1 MKQPVAIPKK
11 PALKPAQDYYRLR
24 REGIGFIEQMGS
36 RDWTDYN
43 AHDPGITMLEALCYA
58 LTDLGYR
65 LGWDI
70 KDLLA
75 PSDPAVPTH
84 QPFFTAREILTV
96 NPWTPDDFR
105 RLLIDLDG
113 VRNAWVFCK
122 ECACDMPLYA
132 TCTEE
137 EKLFLS
143 YQKPPA
149 GKAYSRVEPRGLYE
163 ILLEL
168 EQDAAL
174 GDLNDRKITIN
185 ISVSDDEGEAHP
197 VALELRFPEPGLVT
211 ETVFQQFLDSTGALN
226 SVSLLRLSRSKSMPD
241 GYFVDADEFR
251 RNWRGV
257 FYLKL
262 KADFPGAS
270 IDFDN
275 VSLRFFGSDAAKNAL
290 LRQMETAP
298 LPANVTDVLEKT
310 DGAVMLYRDKIN
322 LASDQTKAAKATLHA
337 HRNLDEDYCR
347 VDRVSVEDV
356 AVCADI
362 EVAPDADIERVQ
374 AQIWFEIERYFNP
387 PIHFYTLQELLDRGM
402 PAEDIFNGPELTNGF
417 LIAEEVEAAQLRT
430 LLRTSDLINRIA
442 DIAGVV
448 AVNNLLLT
456 KYDDEGQPVTGAA
469 DNTPAHN
476 ANKMSAQWTLE
487 VSDRRQPRLYHAMS
501 RFLFYKN
508 GLPFLPR
515 MDEARDTLIQLQGEA
530 ERPKIKDAANDLPV
544 PAGVFRNPEDY
555 YPVQYGFPLT
565 YGIGYEG
572 LPGHASALRRAR
584 ARQMKA
590 YLMCYEQLLVNNL
603 AQVAHTADLFA
614 LDPTVQR
621 TYFTRMIGEDLIRG
635 AGELFSGLTPERLD
649 ELAETEPEFL
659 DRRNRFLNHLM
670 ARFGE
675 QFGEYALLLHN
686 AEGRKQAQERLIV
699 DKIAFL
705 KSYPLISHDRAR
717 AFDYRLDPNDAGN
730 LPGLQWRVAKLLG
743 YADTFFDWTGHT
755 FSAPDQYQI
764 SFKILDYHG
773 VEWLNGN
780 TTLNALSLTEAR
792 RKTFETVTAQ
802 MLRPDFFALTPVGSQ
817 YRIELTLPGGL
828 AWHPVLFNTLA
839 GAQAHVAGLMLSAP
853 RSFSGNERFIIVEH
867 LLLRPKFPG
876 DALYPVC
883 SDHGCA
889 PCGDQDPYSFRLTFV
904 MPGWADPYNNNLD
917 MRGFADRTI
926 RQETPAHLLPK
937 ICWVGNDGLEPDPC
951 HPVTLEIAAILNP
964 ANPTDTGA
972 CHCGRVVFEVF
983 SEVFVKWFE
992 TQKLEHCR
1000 EAVWRGRLE
1009 TIFAPVEPPAGLSCM
1024 VSPATWAAIVE
1035 LMLGHFTRTALYG
1048 WQFGRFEYA
1057 WKKWIEANNAFDWTE
1072 LRLQDRMEAALREA
1086 TASLSP
1092 APGSADICAWAG
1104 VILSDYGARF
1114 YDWMDGLLETGKS
1127 LEEALVQAIPEP
1139 QIASFKGFAISP
1151 ANQNILKGK
1160 LAHFYQNPKLITAS
1174 YRLWIVLD
1182 LLAKLRDVYPPA
1194 TLHDC
1199 DDGSDVNPVRLN
1211 QTALGGN

>member
-1 MKQPVAIPKK
+1 MKQPVTIPKK

-24 REGIGFIEQMGS
+24 REGIGFIEQMGN

-122 ECACDMPLYA
+122 ECACDMPVYA
-132 TCTEE
+132 LCSEE
-137 EKLFLS
+137 QELSLS

-149 GKAYSRVEPRGLYE
+149 GKQFSRVEPRGLYE

-174 GDLNDRKITIN
+174 GDLNDRKITVN
-185 ISVSDDEGEAHP
+185 ISVTGDAGTVHP
-197 VALELRFPEPGLVT
+197 VTLELRFPEPGLVA
-211 ETVFQQFLDSTGALN
+211 ETVFQQFLDSTGPLS
-226 SVSLLRLSRSKSMPD
+226 SVSLKRLSRSKSMPD
-241 GYFVDADEFR
+241 GFFADAGEFR

-262 KADFPGAS
+262 EAAFSGGS
-270 IDFDN
+270 IIFDN

-290 LRQMETAP
+290 VEQIETAS
-298 LPANVTDVLEKT
+298 LPEDVKDALEKT
-310 DGAVMLYRDKIN
+310 DGAVMLYRDKMN
-322 LASDQTKAAKATLHA
+322 LAASQTAAAKTALHA

-347 VDRVSVEDV
+347 IDRVSVEDI
-356 AVCADI
+356 AVCADV
-362 EVAPDADIERVQ
+362 ELAPDADIERVQ
-374 AQIWFEIERYFNP
+374 AQIWFEIERCFNP
-387 PIHFYTLQELLDRGM
+387 PIHFYALQELLDRGM
-402 PAEDIFNGPELTNGF
+402 PAEDIFNGPELSNGF
-417 LIAEEVEAAQLRT
+417 LLAEEVEAARLRT
-430 LLRTSDLINRIA
+430 LLRTSDIINRIA
-442 DIAGVV
+442 DIDGVV

-456 KYDDEGQPVTGAA
+456 KYDDEGNPVTGAA
-469 DNTPAHN
+469 DNTPTHN
-476 ANKMSAQWTLE
+476 AGKMSAQWTLE
-487 VSDRRQPRLYHAMS
+487 ISDRRQPRLYLPMS

-544 PAGVFRNPEDY
+544 PAGTFRDPEDY
-555 YPVQYGFPLT
+555 FPVQYSFPLH

-584 ARQMKA
+584 AKQMKA
-590 YLMCYEQLLVNNL
+590 YLMCFEQVLVNSL
-603 AQVAHTADLFA
+603 AQAAHTADLFA
-614 LDPTVQR
+614 LDPSVQR

-635 AGELFSGLTPERLD
+635 ADELFSGLTPERLN
-649 ELAETEPEFL
+649 ELAETAPEFL
-659 DRRNRFLNHLM
+659 DRRNRFLDHIM

-675 QFGEYALLLHN
+675 QFGEYALLLYN
-686 AEGRKQAQERLIV
+686 TEGRKLAQERLIV

-717 AFDYRLDPNDAGN
+717 AFNYRLNPTSPDN

-743 YADTFFDWTGHT
+743 YADTFFDWTGHVFT
-755 FSAPDQYQI
+755 APDQYQI
-764 SFKILDYHG
+764 NFKILDYDG

-780 TTLNALSLTEAR
+780 MGLTAPSLTEAR
-792 RKTFETVTAQ
+792 RRTFGTVTTR
-802 MLRPDFFALTPVGSQ
+802 MLLPDSFAVTPVGSQ
-817 YRIELTLPGGL
+817 YQITFPLPGGQ
-828 AWHPVLFNTLA
+828 AQHPVLFDTFA
-839 GAQAHVAGLMLSAP
+839 EAQAHVAGLMLAAP
-853 RSFSGNERFIIVEH
+853 RSFSGNERFIVVEH

-937 ICWVGNDGLEPDPC
+937 ICWVGNDGVDADPC
-951 HPVTLEIAAILNP
+951 APLILEITKWLCQDADSGPGYECALKIYGHYGAIFTEWIAGRKMERNTAEGWRAQIEALFQPVQAGHIDCGSAPSDEVWTAITGLLCDHFTQIALSGFQFERFSAAWQAWLEANAAI
-964 ANPTDTGA
+964 
-972 CHCGRVVFEVF
+972 
-983 SEVFVKWFE
+983 
-992 TQKLEHCR
+992 
-1000 EAVWRGRLE
+1000 
-1009 TIFAPVEPPAGLSCM
+1009 
-1024 VSPATWAAIVE
+1024 
-1035 LMLGHFTRTALYG
+1035 
-1048 WQFGRFEYA
+1048 
-1057 WKKWIEANNAFDWTE
+1057 DWTE
-1072 LRLQDRMEAALREA
+1072 FRLQERLEAVLREGVA
-1086 TASLSP
+1086 AMNP
-1092 APGSADICAWAG
+1092 PPVSADLCAWAG
-1104 VILSDYGARF
+1104 GMLTDYGMKFYAWMKTRIETATSLADILSA
-1114 YDWMDGLLETGKS
+1114 
-1127 LEEALVQAIPEP
+1127 AIPEP
-1139 QIASFKGFAISP
+1139 EIPDYKGFTATPEIR
-1151 ANQNILKGK
+1151 AAVEDKLNFYYGDDRLK
-1160 LAHFYQNPKLITAS
+1160 TAS

-1182 LLAKLRDVYPPA
+1182 MLAKLHDSYPPA

>member
-1 MKQPVAIPKK
+1 MKQPVTIPKK

-96 NPWTPDDFR
+96 NPWTSDDFR

-122 ECACDMPLYA
+122 ECACDMPVYA
-132 TCTEE
+132 VCSEE
-137 EKLFLS
+137 EELFLS

-149 GKAYSRVEPRGLYE
+149 GKSFSRVEPRGLYE
-163 ILLEL
+163 MLLEL

-174 GDLNDRKITIN
+174 GDLNDRKITVN
-185 ISVSDDEGEAHP
+185 ISVTDDEGTVHP
-197 VALELRFPEPGLVT
+197 VTLELRFPEPGLVT
-211 ETVFQQFLDSTGALN
+211 ETGFQQFLDSAGPLN
-226 SVSLLRLSRSKSMPD
+226 SVSLIRLSRSKSAPD
-241 GYFVDADEFR
+241 GFFVDADEFR

-270 IDFDN
+270 IDFDQ
-275 VSLRFFGSDAAKNAL
+275 VSLRLFGSDAAKNAL
-290 LRQMETAP
+290 LQQMETAP
-298 LPANVTDVLEKT
+298 LPVELTEALEKT
-310 DGAVMLYRDKIN
+310 DGPAMLYRDKFN
-322 LASDQTKAAKATLHA
+322 LAAGQTAAAKAVLHA
-337 HRNLDEDYCR
+337 HRNLDEDFCSI
-347 VDRVSVEDV
+347 DRVSVEDV

-362 EVAPDADIERVQ
+362 AVAPDADIERVQ

-387 PIHFYTLQELLDRGM
+387 PVHFYALQELLDRGIST
-402 PAEDIFNGPELTNGF
+402 EDIFDGPELNNGF
-417 LIAEEVEAAQLRT
+417 LLADELQAAQLRG
-430 LLRTSDLINRIA
+430 LLRSSDIVNRIA
-442 DIAGVV
+442 DIDGVV
-448 AVNNLLLT
+448 AVSNLLLT

-469 DNTPAHN
+469 DNTPTHN

-487 VSDRRQPRLYHAMS
+487 VSDRRQPRLYYPMS

-515 MDEARDTLIQLQGEA
+515 TEEARATLIQLQGEA
-530 ERPKIKDAANDLPV
+530 ERPKIKDAANDLPA
-544 PAGVFRNPEDY
+544 PAGVFRHPEDY
-555 YPVQYGFPLT
+555 YPVQYGFPLA

-590 YLMCYEQLLVNNL
+590 YLMCFEQLLVNSL
-603 AQVAHTADLFA
+603 AQAAHTADLFA

-621 TYFTRMIGEDLIRG
+621 TYFTRLIGEDLIRG
-635 AGELFSGLTPERLD
+635 ADELFSGLTQERLD

-659 DRRNRFLNHLM
+659 DRRNRFLDHLM

-686 AEGRKQAQERLIV
+686 TEGRKLAQERLIV

-717 AFDYRLDPNDAGN
+717 AFNYRLDPDDAGN
-730 LPGLQWRVAKLLG
+730 LSGLQWRVAKLLG
-743 YADTFFDWTGHT
+743 YAETFFNWSGHT

-764 SFKILDYHG
+764 NFEIVDYAG
-773 VEWLNGN
+773 VVWLSGN
-780 TTLNALSLTEAR
+780 MNAAAPSLTEAR
-792 RKTFETVTAQ
+792 RKTFEAVTMQ
-802 MLRPDFFALTPVGSQ
+802 MLRPESFVPAPVGSQ
-817 YRIELTLPGGL
+817 FRIELTLPGGQ
-828 AWHPVLFNTLA
+828 ASYPVLFNTLTEA
-839 GAQAHVAGLMLSAP
+839 RAQVAGLMLSAP

-937 ICWVGNDGLEPDPC
+937 ICWVGNDGLAPDPC
-951 HPVTLEIAAILNP
+951 HPVTVEIAAILKPADP
-964 ANPTDTGA
+964 ANPVA
-972 CHCGRVVFEVF
+972 CNCGRAVFELF
-983 SEVFVKWFE
+983 SQVFVEWFE

-1000 EAVWRGRLE
+1000 EAVWRARLE
-1009 TIFAPVEPPAGLSCM
+1009 PLFASVEPPAGLSCM
-1024 VSPATWAAIVE
+1024 VTPAAWAAIVT
-1035 LMLGHFTRTALYG
+1035 LMLDHFTQTALYG

-1057 WKKWIEANNAFDWTE
+1057 WKEWLRANNAIDWTE
-1072 LRLQDRMEAALREA
+1072 LRLQERMEAALREA
-1086 TASLSP
+1086 TASMSP
-1092 APGSADICAWAG
+1092 ALSAADICAWAG
-1104 VILSDYGARF
+1104 MILSDYGVRF
-1114 YDWMDGLLETGKS
+1114 HHWMDGLLEAGKS
-1127 LEEALVQAIPEP
+1127 LEEVLGQAIPQP
-1139 QIASFKGFAISP
+1139 LITSFKGFAISP
-1151 ANQNILKGK
+1151 GNQNIIKGK
-1160 LAHFYQNPKLITAS
+1160 IAHFYQDPKLISAS

-1211 QTALGGN
+1211 QTALGGH

>member
-1 MKQPVAIPKK
+1 MKQPVTIPKK

-24 REGIGFIEQMGS
+24 REGIGFIEQMGN

-75 PSDPAVPTH
+75 PSDPVVPTH

-122 ECACDMPLYA
+122 ECACDMPVYA
-132 TCTEE
+132 VCSEE
-137 EKLFLS
+137 QELSLS

-149 GKAYSRVEPRGLYE
+149 GKQFSRVEPRGLYE

-168 EQDAAL
+168 ERDAAL
-174 GDLNDRKITIN
+174 GDLNDRKITLDIT
-185 ISVSDDEGEAHP
+185 VTDDMGAVHP
-197 VALELRFPEPGLVT
+197 VTLELRFPEPGLT
-211 ETVFQQFLDSTGALN
+211 AQIVFQQFLDSAGALN

-241 GYFVDADEFR
+241 GFFADADEFR

-257 FYLKL
+257 FHLKL
-262 KADFPGAS
+262 EAAFSGGS
-270 IDFDN
+270 IIFDN

-290 LRQMETAP
+290 IEQIEATP
-298 LPANVTDVLEKT
+298 PWEDVKNALEQT
-310 DGAVMLYRDKIN
+310 DGAVMLYRDKTN
-322 LASDQTKAAKATLHA
+322 LAAGQTGAAKTALHA

-347 VDRVSVEDV
+347 IDRVSVEDI
-356 AVCADI
+356 AVCADV

-387 PIHFYTLQELLDRGM
+387 PIHFYALQELLDRGM
-402 PAEDIFNGPELTNGF
+402 PAEDIFNGPELSNGF
-417 LIAEEVEAAQLRT
+417 LLAEEVEAARLHT
-430 LLRTSDLINRIA
+430 LLRTSDIINRIA
-442 DIAGVV
+442 DIDGVV

-456 KYDDEGQPVTGAA
+456 KYDDEGNPVTGAA
-469 DNTPAHN
+469 DNTPTHN
-476 ANKMSAQWTLE
+476 AGKMSAQWTLE
-487 VSDRRQPRLYHAMS
+487 ISDRRQPRLYLPMS

-530 ERPKIKDAANDLPV
+530 ERPKIKNAANDLPV
-544 PAGVFRNPEDY
+544 PAGAFRDPENY
-555 YPVQYGFPLT
+555 FPVQYSFPLH

-584 ARQMKA
+584 AKQMKA
-590 YLMCYEQLLVNNL
+590 YLMCFEQVLVNSL
-603 AQVAHTADLFA
+603 AQAAHTADLFA
-614 LDPTVQR
+614 LDPSVQR

-635 AGELFSGLTPERLD
+635 ADELFSGLTPERLN
-649 ELAETEPEFL
+649 ELAETAPEFL
-659 DRRNRFLNHLM
+659 DRRNRFLDHIM

-675 QFGEYALLLHN
+675 QFGEYALLLYN
-686 AEGRKQAQERLIV
+686 TEGRKLAQERLIV

-717 AFDYRLDPNDAGN
+717 AFNYRLNPTSPGN
-730 LPGLQWRVAKLLG
+730 LSGLQWRVAKLLG
-743 YADTFFDWTGHT
+743 YADTFFDWAGHVFT
-755 FSAPDQYQI
+755 APDQYQI
-764 SFKILDYHG
+764 NFKILDYDG
-773 VEWLNGN
+773 VEWLSGSA
-780 TTLNALSLTEAR
+780 NATAPSLTEAR
-792 RKTFETVTAQ
+792 RKTFDAVTTL
-802 MLRPDFFALTPVGSQ
+802 MLRPDSFVITPVGSQ
-817 YRIELTLPGGL
+817 FRIELALPGGQ
-828 AWHPVLFNTLA
+828 AWHPILFNTFSE
-839 GAQAHVAGLMLSAP
+839 AQAHVAGLMLAAP

-889 PCGDQDPYSFRLTFV
+889 PCGNQDPYSFRLTFV

-926 RQETPAHLLPK
+926 RLETPAHLLPK
-937 ICWVGNDGLEPDPC
+937 ICWVGNDGAVPDPC
-951 HPVTLEIAAILNP
+951 HPVTVQIAAILKP
-964 ANPTDTGA
+964 TDPTDTAA
-972 CHCGRVVFEVF
+972 CNCGREIFETF
-983 SEVFVKWFE
+983 GQTFAEWFE
-992 TQKLEHCR
+992 DQKMEYYR
-1000 EAVWRGRLE
+1000 ESVWRSRLQSL
-1009 TIFAPVEPPAGLSCM
+1009 FAPVTPAVLTCPVAPS
-1024 VSPATWAAIVE
+1024 AWTAISD
-1035 LMLGHFTRTALYG
+1035 LMLDHFTHIALYG

-1057 WKKWIEANNAFDWTE
+1057 WNEWLSADSAFDWTE
-1072 LRLQDRMEAALREA
+1072 FRLREVIEAALREA
-1086 TASLSP
+1086 SVAMNP
-1092 APGSADICAWAG
+1092 APDSADICAWAG
-1104 VILSDYGARF
+1104 LMLGGYGVRF
-1114 YDWMDGLLETGKS
+1114 HDWMDGLLEAGKS
-1127 LEEALVQAIPEP
+1127 LGEVLSQAIPEP
-1139 QIASFKGFAISP
+1139 EITAYKGFALS
-1151 ANQNILKGK
+1151 AVNQTAIKNNMN
-1160 LAHFYQNPKLITAS
+1160 HFYDNEKLKTAS

-1199 DDGSDVNPVRLN
+1199 DDGSDINPVRLN